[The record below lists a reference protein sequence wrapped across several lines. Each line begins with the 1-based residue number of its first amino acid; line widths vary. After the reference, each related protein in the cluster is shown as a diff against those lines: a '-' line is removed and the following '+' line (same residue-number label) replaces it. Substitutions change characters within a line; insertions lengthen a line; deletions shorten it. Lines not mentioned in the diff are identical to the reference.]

1 MYNEYMGILVR
12 QDEKRSQ
19 YQEKLAA
26 ELRER
31 AARQA
36 GGSEPL
42 DQTKKSNYIKDTNQ
56 TSERA
61 WLWAILA
68 TIVVVGFAV
77 FIIVS

>member
-36 GGSEPL
+36 SGSEPL

-77 FIIVS
+77 FIVVR